1 MVNVHPS
8 YVSVCVTIRG
18 GCLPFACYHCVLWT
32 SRWKERK
39 GTFSSRT
46 ADLLH
51 ENAIVYTASSCQY
64 ILCVHLLVRQ
74 TSKLASLLHEERT
87 IQKDSE
93 QNCEHVH
100 CTDMEGPELEL
111 ESVLPYFSVH
121 YTEMGG
127 QYSFTRGHAGL
138 YNICEIVNIT
148 NTM

>member
-1 MVNVHPS
+1 MVNVPPS

-18 GCLPFACYHCVLWT
+18 GCLPFACYHCVLST

-39 GTFSSRT
+39 RTFSSRT

-111 ESVLPYFSVH
+111 ESVLPLLQCALH
-121 YTEMGG
+121 RNGG
-127 QYSFTRGHAGL
+127 S
-138 YNICEIVNIT
+138 E
-148 NTM
+148 